1 MKSRWITV
9 FLCIVAAVIL
19 IVRLVPHGRGAHPSS
34 ASSAPRGHRANAF
47 AGLRTMALESTRA
60 NFGLGPASTPD
71 QPFVVVADWG
81 DAQGA
86 TTIVAVADG
95 SASVYSSDGAGSI
108 GGGQAHPTIHDAALR
123 TVELAA
129 DALPQAHLAT
139 TYPVAGQGQV
149 TFYLVTDAGVYA
161 ATAAQDDL
169 NANRS
174 PLSALAA
181 STQKVVAEYRRFDGR

>member
-19 IVRLVPHGRGAHPSS
+19 IVRLVPHGRGPHPSG
-34 ASSAPRGHRANAF
+34 ASSAPRAHRANAF
-47 AGLRTMALESTRA
+47 AGLRTMALQSTRA
-60 NFGLGPASTPD
+60 NFGLGAASAPD
-71 QPFVVVADWG
+71 QPFVVLADWG
-81 DAQGA
+81 DARGA

-108 GGGQAHPTIHDAALR
+108 GGGQTHPTIHDAALR

-129 DALPQAHLAT
+129 AALPQAHPAT
-139 TYPVAGQGQV
+139 AYPVAAQGQV
-149 TFYLVTDAGVYA
+149 TFYLVTDAGVYT

-181 STQKVVAEYRRFDGR
+181 STQKIVAEYRRFDGR